1 MSVGSLVTSALIC
14 VSTIPLPTHTSD
26 IYSLS
31 LSHMSAHHMVTHGT
45 GRMCVQLGRGDE
57 WGYTLHMPSSCVVFT
72 VLREISNGTIYL
84 PNIFASY
91 ILLSLP
97 ARYMQGKSKIK
108 VWSIRFCLPWYEMYR
123 KNYGG
128 KKDNKF
134 LGFFF
139 FFTLLVHVYKYSLC
153 PIFIDLCLEMADIFL

>member
-1 MSVGSLVTSALIC
+1 MIVRAVMPHSDVSWISRTSALIC

-45 GRMCVQLGRGDE
+45 VRMCVQLGRGDE
-57 WGYTLHMPSSCVVFT
+57 WGYTLHMQSSCVVFT

-97 ARYMQGKSKIK
+97 ARYMRGKSKIISATQ
-108 VWSIRFCLPWYEMYR
+108 VRSSRYMCVRVNLNIAVF
-123 KNYGG
+123 N
-128 KKDNKF
+128 
-134 LGFFF
+134 
-139 FFTLLVHVYKYSLC
+139 
-153 PIFIDLCLEMADIFL
+153 MAEV